1 MKIFKLFDKKL
12 SVNKKETILFR
23 RALTTGGTQSGT
35 STPTS
40 RTKEGRTRR
49 RSAPPDTYDNVNGS
63 ENKNNQ

>member
-1 MKIFKLFDKKL
+1 M
-12 SVNKKETILFR
+12 KETILFR